1 MESRNCYSPE
11 TQLTGAMPD
20 RTLCHARC
28 DLGDDAPWRMVDYK
42 CVCETGEYHKYFA
55 AERNKGIKPKI
66 LN

>member
-1 MESRNCYSPE
+1 
-11 TQLTGAMPD
+11 MPD

-42 CVCETGEYHKYFA
+42 CVCETGEYHKHFA

-66 LN
+66 FN